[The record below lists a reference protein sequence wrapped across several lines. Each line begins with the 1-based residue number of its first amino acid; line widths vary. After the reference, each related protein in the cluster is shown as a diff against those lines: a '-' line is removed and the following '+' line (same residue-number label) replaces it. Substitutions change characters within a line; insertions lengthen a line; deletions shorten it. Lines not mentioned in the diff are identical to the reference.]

1 MKILISNDDGINSK
15 GLIAI
20 ADKLSKNNEVL
31 VVAPDGNRS
40 AISHSLTI
48 GRPIKINKVHISD
61 NFTSYAIS
69 GTPADCVKMANI
81 LMPDFKADIVV
92 AGINK
97 GHNIGSDILY
107 SGTVAIAC
115 EASFFNNISFAFSA
129 YSLGESDF
137 SLYADYVEKII
148 SKLLPISSV
157 GCVWNINFPDVDKKI
172 LGVKFAPLGKHLY
185 SDRYVKTLNGEYLLE
200 GEIINNDENSKDC
213 DVELIK
219 MGYIT
224 VTPLLFNKT
233 DYNKLSELNS
243 DIFK

>member
-20 ADKLSKNNEVL
+20 AEKLSKNNEVL

-48 GRPIKINKVHISD
+48 GRPIKINKVYISD

-115 EASFFNNISFAFSA
+115 EASFFNNISFALST
-129 YSLGESDF
+129 SEPINPLER
-137 SLYADYVEKII
+137 KI
-148 SKLLPISSV
+148 STCSSNVLNTLLLLILSPI
-157 GCVWNINFPDVDKKI
+157 
-172 LGVKFAPLGKHLY
+172 L
-185 SDRYVKTLNGEYLLE
+185 
-200 GEIINNDENSKDC
+200 IIA
-213 DVELIK
+213 
-219 MGYIT
+219 
-224 VTPLLFNKT
+224 
-233 DYNKLSELNS
+233 
-243 DIFK
+243 